1 MRKRNGK
8 WQAQVR
14 RTGYAPRAQSF
25 LSKSDAQQWARSVER
40 ELDQSLI
47 PENPRRLAVRES
59 KKLKSEELLIPSLA
73 GTRLRME
80 LDRIPL
86 WRGDHVPIRQLA
98 EDFFRYVYLPRLRE
112 PEVLT
117 AAVQDGLGLLLWRQE
132 TFAYADDYDAATG
145 RYVGLRCGQRIDV
158 FHDTGSGLVV
168 KPDIAAKQDE
178 ADRATV
184 SGQPA
189 GGPMPGDGKAQTG
202 ISDAGDDLEPA
213 PDATRK
219 LRRYHGTVQ
228 LDATR
233 VGRDAGRIADEVVA
247 HLAGL
252 IGADVTVTLEID
264 ATVPDG
270 VPDQVVRTVTENGR
284 TLKFTS

>member
-1 MRKRNGK
+1 
-8 WQAQVR
+8 
-14 RTGYAPRAQSF
+14 
-25 LSKSDAQQWARSVER
+25 
-40 ELDQSLI
+40 
-47 PENPRRLAVRES
+47 
-59 KKLKSEELLIPSLA
+59 
-73 GTRLRME
+73 ME

-184 SGQPA
+184 SGRPA
-189 GGPMPGDGKAQTG
+189 GGPMPGDGKAETG

-213 PDATRK
+213 PDATRSCVDTTGRSNWT
-219 LRRYHGTVQ
+219 RRA
-228 LDATR
+228 LDRRRA
-233 VGRDAGRIADEVVA
+233 IADEVVA

-252 IGADVTVTLEID
+252 IGAEITVTLEID

-284 TLKFTS
+284 TLKFTSQGFETNSPTAERSANWFRA